1 MSSSESVW
9 RILEFPIHERYP
21 PVIHLSVHLENGHR
35 VYFTEEN
42 AQEVAETPTDTTLT
56 AYFKLNAEDAF
67 ARTLLYN
74 EVPAFFTFDSKGNKF
89 KRRQRGEPVNGHDD
103 VRRSDVL
110 GRVYTVHP
118 RHAECYFLRLLL
130 HNLLRCTQSRRWMYL
145 CDKSRSMSASGSFA
159 GRCALALDSVR
170 SMRV

>member
-1 MSSSESVW
+1 MFPSVEKKAD
-9 RILEFPIHERYP
+9 RFVYEQ
-21 PVIHLSVHLENGHR
+21 HLENGQR

-56 AYFKLNAEDAF
+56 VYFKLNAEDAF

-103 VRRSDVL
+103 VRRSDVV
-110 GRVYTVHP
+110 GRVYTVHL

-130 HNLLRCTQSRRWMYL
+130 HN
-145 CDKSRSMSASGSFA
+145 
-159 GRCALALDSVR
+159 V
-170 SMRV
+170 